1 MKTQTRSSRDTRP
14 FGSSLGVWI
23 REHRLGRR
31 LSQKDLA
38 TLSHISRSYLC
49 DIEHGRGTQPS
60 LNVLQSIARA
70 LGEDPAELV
79 MQAGADL
86 DREDDL
92 EPGSNRE
99 RRVLTIYRGL
109 SLESQETLERFAR
122 FLHGE
127 EQRYVQSELS
137 PFSSAPRAPSRP
149 ASRSLIND

>member
-1 MKTQTRSSRDTRP
+1 
-14 FGSSLGVWI
+14 
-23 REHRLGRR
+23 LGRR

-60 LNVLQSIARA
+60 LHVLQAIARA
-70 LGEDPAELV
+70 LGEDPAEIV
-79 MQAGADL
+79 MQAGTDL
-86 DREDDL
+86 DREDEL

-99 RRVLTIYRGL
+99 RRVLTIFRGL
-109 SLESQETLERFAR
+109 SPESQETLERFAR

-137 PFSSAPRAPSRP
+137 PFASSPRMPVRP
-149 ASRSLIND
+149 ASRTLISD